1 MLDFESVVKEFPR
14 SEQPFKRHIL
24 REFLQYQILDII
36 YRSKQGEKLVFL
48 GGTALRIVHKNNRFS
63 EDIDFDNIGLTQND
77 FSILSEQIKRE
88 LEFEGYRVKI
98 KQVFKGAYHCYIR
111 FPELLYAQNLSPLK
125 QEKILIQLDTEP
137 QNFDYIPDK
146 FLMRKFNFFRHIS
159 VVPVDILLSQKI
171 AALLGR
177 KRSKGR
183 DYFDVTVLFSKT
195 DPNFDYLSEKLQLK
209 NIVDLKDRL
218 LINIKKVNLKELAG
232 DVRPF
237 LINQN
242 QIDRILLFKDFVESL

>member
-1 MLDFESVVKEFPR
+1 MNLP
-14 SEQPFKRHIL
+14 
-24 REFLQYQILDII
+24 
-36 YRSKQGEKLVFL
+36 
-48 GGTALRIVHKNNRFS
+48 
-63 EDIDFDNIGLTQND
+63 
-77 FSILSEQIKRE
+77 
-88 LEFEGYRVKI
+88 
-98 KQVFKGAYHCYIR
+98 R
-111 FPELLYAQNLSPLK
+111 FPELLYVQNLSPLK

-209 NIVDLKDRL
+209 NITDLKDRL
-218 LINIKKVNLKELAG
+218 LINIKKINLKELAC